1 MKGNLR
7 ERPWEGGSSFRLR
20 EAREKRMVSVEVRAA
35 LATLVAFL
43 AAVVCLRDSPE
54 FHPRE
59 ISPSWFA
66 DRVPVL

>member
-1 MKGNLR
+1 
-7 ERPWEGGSSFRLR
+7 
-20 EAREKRMVSVEVRAA
+20 MVSVEVRAA

-66 DRVPVL
+66 DRVQVSVSE